1 MLRSLRLAAAVGL
14 AGLIVAAAC
23 SPAAAPATSSS
34 SAASS
39 SSSSSTLAPGTTITV
54 MSLWGGSEQDAF
66 QKVLDAFKAKTGVT
80 AKYESIRQDYATTLQ
95 TRISGGNPPDV
106 AIIPGIGFLRQF
118 ARQGSLKKVADLG
131 VDVNAIKANYPPGIL
146 EIGQVDGTQY
156 AIMVK
161 FNSKSTM
168 WFRPDKFKTLGV
180 TPATDYP
187 GFTKLLSDIK
197 AKGQAPLG
205 LGAGDSWTLTDWFEN
220 IYVRQAGPDKYDQLF
235 SGKLPW
241 SDASVATAVDT
252 MKQALNDQ
260 NVAGGVTAA
269 LGRNFT
275 DGIGQTFSAT
285 PQAVVYY
292 EGGFV
297 GGIATGQTNT
307 ALKVGES
314 IDWFDFPSINGN
326 KAVTIGGDVIA
337 AFTAKPGVK
346 EFMQY
351 MTTAD
356 SGTVWAGTGAVI
368 SPIKSVPAS
377 AYPND
382 LAKREAAQVAGATA
396 VRFDGSDLL
405 PSGGGDDMGAALQDA
420 LRGKTVDWVKFEQ
433 SIQAKWKAE
442 K

>member
-1 MLRSLRLAAAVGL
+1 MARSTRSFS
-14 AGLIVAAAC
+14 IVALVALLVATAC
-23 SPAAAPATSSS
+23 SGGGTAGGS
-34 SAASS
+34 
-39 SSSSSTLAPGTTITV
+39 PGTAPPGSTITV
-54 MSLWGGSEQDAF
+54 MSLWGGSEQDSF

-80 AKYESIRQDYATTLQ
+80 ANFESQRTNYSTILQ

-118 ARQGSLKKVADLG
+118 ARQGSLKKVSDVG
-131 VDVNAIKANYPPGIL
+131 VDLNAIKGNYPPGIL

-180 TPATDYP
+180 SAATDYP
-187 GFTKLLSDIK
+187 SFVKLLGDIK
-197 AKGQAPLG
+197 AKNQAPMG
-205 LGAGDSWTLTDWFEN
+205 LGASDSWTLTDWFEN
-220 IYVRQAGPDKYDQLF
+220 IYARQAGPEKYDQLF

-241 SDASVATAVDT
+241 TDASVATAVDT
-252 MKQALNDQ
+252 MKQAIKEDY
-260 NVAGGVTAA
+260 VAGGITAA
-269 LGRNFT
+269 LGRTFT
-275 DGIGQTFSAT
+275 DAIGQAFST
-285 PQAVVYY
+285 NPSAVIYY

-314 IDWFDFPSINGN
+314 IDWFDFPSINNN
-326 KAVTIGGDVIA
+326 KTVTIGGDVIA
-337 AFTAKPGVK
+337 AFTTKPGVK
-346 EFMQY
+346 EFLNY

-356 SGTVWAGTGAVI
+356 SGAVWAGTGAII

-382 LAKREAAQVAGATA
+382 LAKREAAQVANASA

-405 PSGGGDDMGAALQDA
+405 PSGGGDQLGAALQTA
-420 LRGKTVDWVKFEQ
+420 IQNKTVDWAAFETQ
-433 SIQAKWKAE
+433 MQTKWKAE

>member
-1 MLRSLRLAAAVGL
+1 MLRSLRSAAVVTL
-14 AGLIVAAAC
+14 VALFVATAC
-23 SPAAAPATSSS
+23 SPSGTTSS
-34 SAASS
+34 
-39 SSSSSTLAPGTTITV
+39 TVAPGTAITV

-66 QKVLDAFKAKTGVT
+66 QKVLDAFKAKTGIT
-80 AKYESIRQDYATTLQ
+80 ANYESVRQDYATTLQ
-95 TRISGGNPPDV
+95 TRISGGNPPDI

-118 ARQGSLKKVADLG
+118 ARQGSLKKISDLG
-131 VDVNAIKANYPPGIL
+131 IDVNAMKSSYPPGIL

-161 FNSKSTM
+161 FNSKSTV

-180 TPATDYP
+180 QPPTDWN
-187 GFTKLLSDIK
+187 GFTKLLADVK

-235 SGKLPW
+235 NGKLPW
-241 SDASVATAVDT
+241 TDPTVTAAVDT
-252 MKQALNDQ
+252 MKQALTDQ
-260 NVAGGVTAA
+260 NVAGGITAA

-275 DGIGQTFSAT
+275 DGIGQTFSAN
-285 PQAVVYY
+285 PQAVIYY

-297 GGIATGQTNT
+297 GGIAMGQTNT
-307 ALKVGES
+307 ALKPGDT

-326 KAVTIGGDVIA
+326 KAVTIGGDVIS
-337 AFTAKPGVK
+337 AFTTKPGVK
-346 EFMQY
+346 EFVQF
-351 MTTAD
+351 MTSPD
-356 SGTVWAGTGAVI
+356 SGSVWAGTGAII
-368 SPIKSVPAS
+368 SPIKSVASS

-382 LAKREAAQVAGATA
+382 LAKREAAQVANATS
-396 VRFDGSDLL
+396 VHFDGSDTL
-405 PSGGGDDMGAALQDA
+405 PSGGGDDMGAALQNA
-420 LRGKTVDWVKFEQ
+420 ISGKTVDWAKFEQ

>member
-1 MLRSLRLAAAVGL
+1 MVRSPRLVAIAV
-14 AGLIVAAAC
+14 VAALLVAAC
-23 SPAAAPATSSS
+23 APGGAPAGS
-34 SAASS
+34 
-39 SSSSSTLAPGTTITV
+39 TITV
-54 MSLWGGSEQDAF
+54 MSLWGGSEQESF
-66 QKVLDAFKAKTGVT
+66 QKVLDAFKTKTGII
-80 AKYESIRQDYATTLQ
+80 ANYESVRQNYATTLQ

-118 ARQGSLKKVADLG
+118 ARQGSLKKVSDLG
-131 VDVNAIKANYPPGIL
+131 IDPNGLKPNYPPGIL

-168 WFRPDKFKTLGV
+168 WYRPDKFKTLGV
-180 TPATDYP
+180 QPPADYNA
-187 GFTKLLSDIK
+187 FVKLLGDIK

-205 LGAGDSWTLTDWFEN
+205 LGAGDSWTLTDWFESV
-220 IYVRQAGPDKYDQLF
+220 YVRQAGPEKYDQLF

-241 SDASVATAVDT
+241 TDPSVAAAVDT
-252 MKQALNDQ
+252 MKQALSDQ
-260 NVAGGVTAA
+260 YVAGGITAA

-275 DGIGQTFSAT
+275 DGIGQAFSAS
-285 PQAVVYY
+285 PQAVLYY

-307 ALKVGES
+307 SLKVGET
-314 IDWFDFPSINGN
+314 IDWFDFPAIGSG
-326 KAVTIGGDVIA
+326 KGVTIGGDVIA
-337 AFTAKPGVK
+337 AFTTKPGVK
-346 EFMQY
+346 EFVQF

-356 SGTVWAGTGAVI
+356 SGSVWAGTGAVI
-368 SPIKSVPAS
+368 SPVKAVPAS

-382 LAKREAAQVAGATA
+382 LAKREAAQVANATA

-405 PSGGGDDMGAALQDA
+405 PSGGGDDMGAALQNA
-420 LRGKTVDWVKFEQ
+420 IQGKAVDWAAFETAMQ
-433 SIQAKWKAE
+433 TKWKAE

>member
-1 MLRSLRLAAAVGL
+1 MARSTRAMS
-14 AGLIVAAAC
+14 IVALVALLVATAC
-23 SPAAAPATSSS
+23 SSAGTPGGSSGTAP
-34 SAASS
+34 
-39 SSSSSTLAPGTTITV
+39 PGSQITV
-54 MSLWGGSEQDAF
+54 MSLWGGSEQDSF
-66 QKVLDAFKAKTGVT
+66 QKVLDAFKAKTGVI
-80 AKYESIRQDYATTLQ
+80 ANYESIRDNYSTILQ

-131 VDVNAIKANYPPGIL
+131 IDVNALKSNYPPGIL

-180 TPATDYP
+180 SAPSDFA
-187 GFTKLLSDIK
+187 GFTKLLGDIK
-197 AKGQAPLG
+197 AKGTAPMG
-205 LGAGDSWTLTDWFEN
+205 LGAADSWTLTDWFEN
-220 IYVRQAGPDKYDQLF
+220 IYAKQAGPEKYDQLF

-241 SDASVATAVDT
+241 TAATVAAAVDT
-252 MKQALNDQ
+252 MKSAIKDDY
-260 NVAGGVTAA
+260 VAGGITAA
-269 LGRNFT
+269 LGRSFT
-275 DGIGQTFSAT
+275 DAIGQTFAANGT
-285 PQAVVYY
+285 AVLYY

-307 ALKVGES
+307 ALKVGET
-314 IDWFDFPSINGN
+314 IDWFDFPAVGSG
-326 KAVTIGGDVIA
+326 KTVTIGGDVIA
-337 AFTAKPGVK
+337 AFTNKPGVK
-346 EFMQY
+346 EFLNY

-356 SGTVWAGTGAVI
+356 SGAVWAGTGAII
-368 SPIKSVPAS
+368 SPVKAVPAS

-382 LAKREAAQVAGATA
+382 LAKREAAQVANASA

-405 PSGGGDDMGAALQDA
+405 PSGGGDQLGAALQTA
-420 LRGKTVDWVKFEQ
+420 IQNKTVDWASFETQ
-433 SIQAKWKAE
+433 MQTKWKAE

>member
-1 MLRSLRLAAAVGL
+1 MFRSTKPFAILGL
-14 AGLIVAAAC
+14 VALLVMTAC
-23 SPAAAPATSSS
+23 SSTGSPAAS
-34 SAASS
+34 SAGSASAAGS
-39 SSSSSTLAPGTTITV
+39 PAAGTKITV
-54 MSLWGGSEQDAF
+54 MSLWGGSEQDSF
-66 QKVLDAFKAKTGVT
+66 QKVLDAFKTKTGIT
-80 AKYESIRQDYATTLQ
+80 ASYESVRQDYATTLQ
-95 TRISGGNPPDV
+95 TRISGGNAPDV

-118 ARQGSLKKVADLG
+118 ARQKSLKKLADIG
-131 VDVNAIKANYPPGIL
+131 IDVNSIKANYPPGIL
-146 EIGQVDGTQY
+146 EIGAVDGTQY

-180 TPATDYP
+180 SAATDWAGY
-187 GFTKLLSDIK
+187 TKLLADIK
-197 AKGQAPLG
+197 AKGTTPLG

-241 SDASVATAVDT
+241 TDPSVAAAVDT
-252 MKQALNDQ
+252 MKQALND
-260 NVAGGVTAA
+260 NFVAGGVTAA
-269 LGRNFT
+269 LGRTFT
-275 DGIGQTFSAT
+275 DGIAQAFSAT
-285 PQAVVYY
+285 GPAVMYY

-326 KAVTIGGDVIA
+326 KGVTLGGDVIA
-337 AFTAKPGVK
+337 AFSTKPGVK
-346 EFMQY
+346 EFIQY
-351 MTTAD
+351 MTSAE
-356 SGTVWAGTGAVI
+356 SGTVWAGTGAVL
-368 SPIKSVPAS
+368 SPIKAVPAS

-420 LRGKTVDWVKFEQ
+420 LKGKTVDWAKFEQ
-433 SIQAKWKAE
+433 TMQTKWAAE
-442 K
+442 KK

>member
-1 MLRSLRLAAAVGL
+1 MMRITRPLTIVSLVAVL
-14 AGLIVAAAC
+14 VATAC
-23 SPAAAPATSSS
+23 SSGGGN
-34 SAASS
+34 
-39 SSSSSTLAPGTTITV
+39 APGTGASGSTITV
-54 MSLWGGSEQDAF
+54 MSLWGGSEQDSF

-80 AKYESIRQDYATTLQ
+80 ANFESQRTNYSTILQ

-118 ARQGSLKKVADLG
+118 ARQGSLKKVADVG
-131 VDVNAIKANYPPGIL
+131 VDLNAIKGNYPPGIL

-168 WFRPDKFKTLGV
+168 WYRPDRFKTAGV
-180 TPATDYP
+180 SPATDFT
-187 GFTKLLSDIK
+187 GFVKLLGDIK
-197 AKGQAPLG
+197 AKGIPPMG
-205 LGAGDSWTLTDWFEN
+205 LGAADSWTLTDWFEN
-220 IYVRQAGPDKYDQLF
+220 IYAKQAGPEKYDQLF

-241 SDASVATAVDT
+241 TDSSVATAVDT
-252 MKQALNDQ
+252 MKQAIKEDF
-260 NVAGGVTAA
+260 VAGGITAG
-269 LGRNFT
+269 LGRSFT
-275 DGIGQTFSAT
+275 DGIGQAFAANGTA
-285 PQAVVYY
+285 AIYY

-307 ALKVGES
+307 ALKVGDT
-314 IDWFDFPSINGN
+314 IDWFDFPAVGSG
-326 KAVTIGGDVIA
+326 KTVTIGGDVIA
-337 AFTAKPGVK
+337 AFTNKPGVK
-346 EFMQY
+346 EFLQY

-356 SGTVWAGTGAVI
+356 SGSVWAGTGAII

-382 LAKREAAQVAGATA
+382 LAKREAAQVANASA

-405 PSGGGDDMGAALQDA
+405 PSGGGDQLGAALQTA
-420 LRGKTVDWVKFEQ
+420 IQNKTVDWAAFETQ
-433 SIQAKWKAE
+433 MQTKWKAE

>member
-1 MLRSLRLAAAVGL
+1 MTRITRSLSIVSLVAVLVATACSQTPGTSTPSGSAAAG
-14 AGLIVAAAC
+14 
-23 SPAAAPATSSS
+23 S
-34 SAASS
+34 
-39 SSSSSTLAPGTTITV
+39 TITV
-54 MSLWGGSEQDAF
+54 MSLWGGSEQDSF

-80 AKYESIRQDYATTLQ
+80 ANFESQRTNYSTILQ

-118 ARQGSLKKVADLG
+118 ARQNSLKKISDVG
-131 VDVNAIKANYPPGIL
+131 VDTNAIKGNYPPGIL

-180 TPATDYP
+180 TAPTDFA
-187 GFTKLLSDIK
+187 GFTKLLGDIK
-197 AKGQAPLG
+197 AKGTAPMG

-220 IYVRQAGPDKYDQLF
+220 IYAKQAGPDKYDQLF
-235 SGKLPW
+235 SGKLAW
-241 SDASVATAVDT
+241 TDASVATAVDT
-252 MKQALNDQ
+252 MKQAIKEEY
-260 NVAGGVTAA
+260 VAGGITAA
-269 LGRNFT
+269 LGRTFT
-275 DGIGQTFSAT
+275 DAIGQTFAANG
-285 PQAVVYY
+285 PAAIYY

-307 ALKVGES
+307 ALKVGET
-314 IDWFDFPSINGN
+314 IDWFDFPAVGSG
-326 KAVTIGGDVIA
+326 KTVTIGGDVIA
-337 AFTAKPGVK
+337 AFTTKPGVK
-346 EFMQY
+346 EFLNY

-356 SGTVWAGTGAVI
+356 SGAVWAGTGAII

-382 LAKREAAQVAGATA
+382 LAKREAAQVANASA

-405 PSGGGDDMGAALQDA
+405 PSGGGDQLGAALQTA
-420 LRGKTVDWVKFEQ
+420 IQNKTVDWASFETQ
-433 SIQAKWKAE
+433 MQTKWKAE